1 MNLGLENKTAI
12 VTGASIGIGLAI
24 ARALAAEGAS
34 LLISARDMERL
45 QEARDTLQEEFG
57 GRVEVVSADMSTAAG
72 CDAVVDMAI
81 KSFGRVDLLINN
93 AGGSPGPGGFMN
105 LRDEHWQIAFDLNLM
120 SAVRCSRAA
129 IPHMKKQG
137 GGRIVMI
144 SSTSGH
150 QPDTI
155 VCHYNAAKAALINLS
170 KTLANAFAAD
180 NILVNCVCPGLT
192 RTPAI
197 EQSALKRMAEAGQN
211 VEGLSADEAV
221 AAYWGPRR
229 PIPVGRIGTPE
240 EVAALVLFL
249 CSAQA
254 SWITGTCINA
264 DGGWTK
270 SIL

>member
-1 MNLGLENKTAI
+1 MNLGLAGKTAI
-12 VTGASIGIGLAI
+12 VTGSSTGIGLAI
-24 ARALAAEGAS
+24 ARSLAAEGAS
-34 LLISARDMERL
+34 LVLSARG
-45 QEARDTLQEEFG
+45 EARLAEARAALAAEFATPIESIAADMATADGCQAVIDGAVRRFG
-57 GRVEVVSADMSTAAG
+57 G
-72 CDAVVDMAI
+72 VD
-81 KSFGRVDLLINN
+81 VLVNN

-105 LRDEHWQIAFDLNLM
+105 LGDEHWQVAFDLNLM

-129 IPHMKKQG
+129 IPHMQRRG

-180 NILVNCVCPGLT
+180 RILVNCVCPGLT
-192 RTPAI
+192 RTPAV
-197 EQSALKRMAEAGQN
+197 EKSARRRLVESGEN
-211 VEGLSADEAV
+211 VEGLSADEVV

-229 PIPVGRIGTPE
+229 PIPLGRLGTPE
-240 EVAALVLFL
+240 EIASLVTFL

-270 SIL
+270 TVK